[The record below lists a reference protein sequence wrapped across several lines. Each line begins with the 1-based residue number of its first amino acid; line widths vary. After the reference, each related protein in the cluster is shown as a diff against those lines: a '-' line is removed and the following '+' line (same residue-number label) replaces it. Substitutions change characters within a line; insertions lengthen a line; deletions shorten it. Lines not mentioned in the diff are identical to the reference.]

1 MVARKKIE
9 FMNSLTIVING
20 VACALYWDCH
30 GHDGK
35 TWQCT
40 WHSWLCSVYLSDV
53 VLSRWDW
60 MWLTVFI
67 CIKKHYGDI
76 WLFPSSKSISKT
88 HFLGKFHPTFH
99 ISIYFPYFMV
109 SFGWVSSGAWCRISC
124 QSLRPAGCSWW
135 RIASSTPEP
144 RFLGTKDVAMAFGH
158 QERWGWFKLDYG
170 K

>member
-40 WHSWLCSVYLSDV
+40 GHSWLCSVYLSDV

-99 ISIYFPYFMV
+99 ISIIFHLFPIFHGEFRMGFIRGLV
-109 SFGWVSSGAWCRISC
+109 SHQPVPSAGWVLLVADCVIYTGATVPWDE
-124 QSLRPAGCSWW
+124 GWW
-135 RIASSTPEP
+135 RWA
-144 RFLGTKDVAMAFGH
+144 TKKDGDDLLDFG
-158 QERWGWFKLDYG
+158 
-170 K
+170 

>member
-1 MVARKKIE
+1 MGLHVRCIGIAMATMAKLGSAQGTAD
-9 FMNSLTIVING
+9 FVPST
-20 VACALYWDCH
+20 
-30 GHDGK
+30 
-35 TWQCT
+35 
-40 WHSWLCSVYLSDV
+40 SDV

-67 CIKKHYGDI
+67 CIKKTLWWFI

-109 SFGWVSSGAWCRISC
+109 SFGWVSSRAWCRITC

-144 RFLGTKDVAMAFGH
+144 RFLGRRMVDGVWPPRKMGMICWIMVNNYMGLSENVGLIFPM
-158 QERWGWFKLDYG
+158 K
-170 K
+170 